1 MRTLIYT
8 GKGGVG
14 KTSLASATAL
24 ASARRGHRTMLLS
37 TDSAHSLGDSLQVPL
52 GPEPR
57 EVEPRLFAQEVD
69 VLTEMEEHWKEIYGY
84 LTTLLSA
91 QGVEEITAKEAV
103 VFPGMELITALLLL
117 ERYRRESTWDVVV
130 VDTAPT
136 ADTLRLLS
144 FPDVLRWYFEHVL
157 KFQRGIL
164 KVARPTVGRVMRTPL
179 PSEHFFDTLE
189 TLYTQFQSVRELL
202 SDAERTSVRLVL
214 NPQKMVISETQRAY
228 TYLCLFDIPVEM
240 LVVNRVLP
248 SSATGDFLKRE
259 RKEQQ
264 ENLHFIREAFGEVPQ
279 REVPR
284 YPEEVLG
291 KERLLQLARDVFGE
305 EDPTKIFAR
314 AHPVKFY
321 AKGGRKYIRMEL
333 PFAERETLDVSS
345 RGDTLYLKVGWY
357 KRTLTL
363 PFAYA
368 GAPVARASFDR
379 GVLLVEFAGEAPP
392 KRTRGSQ

>member
-157 KFQRGIL
+157 KF
-164 KVARPTVGRVMRTPL
+164 
-179 PSEHFFDTLE
+179 
-189 TLYTQFQSVRELL
+189 
-202 SDAERTSVRLVL
+202 
-214 NPQKMVISETQRAY
+214 
-228 TYLCLFDIPVEM
+228 
-240 LVVNRVLP
+240 
-248 SSATGDFLKRE
+248 
-259 RKEQQ
+259 
-264 ENLHFIREAFGEVPQ
+264 
-279 REVPR
+279 
-284 YPEEVLG
+284 
-291 KERLLQLARDVFGE
+291 
-305 EDPTKIFAR
+305 
-314 AHPVKFY
+314 
-321 AKGGRKYIRMEL
+321 
-333 PFAERETLDVSS
+333 
-345 RGDTLYLKVGWY
+345 
-357 KRTLTL
+357 
-363 PFAYA
+363 
-368 GAPVARASFDR
+368 
-379 GVLLVEFAGEAPP
+379 
-392 KRTRGSQ
+392 